1 MAVALMAAGLVA
13 TVAGGIQQ
21 GNLARQ
27 QAEAQ
32 ASISEYNAQQK
43 EYEGAQHIEGAK
55 LEEQRVARMARL
67 FRGEQIANIG
77 SSGTEFSGSNIEA
90 LGDIA
95 YQTRLDRDLTLREGL
110 MAGQRATAEADAS
123 KFEARWSRLY
133 GRQAQSSAYL
143 STAASGLSGAA
154 GLWGAMPMGRNR

>member
-1 MAVALMAAGLVA
+1 LVA

-21 GNLARQ
+21 ANLARQ

-32 ASISEYNAQQK
+32 AEISEYNADWK
-43 EYEGAQHIEGAK
+43 EYEAAQNVEGAK

-67 FRGEQIANIG
+67 FKGQQRAAIG
-77 SSGTEFSGSNIEA
+77 ASGTEFTGSNIEV

-95 YQTRLDRDLTLREGL
+95 YQTRLDQDLTLREGL
-110 MAGQRATAEADAS
+110 LAGQRSSAEADAS

-133 GRQAQSSAYL
+133 GRQAQSSIFMG
-143 STAASGLSGAA
+143 TAAQGLVGA
-154 GLWGAMPMGRNR
+154 GNLWGALPMGRRY